1 MRIMNIV
8 VAHNLKVLVLS
19 GSMGS
24 GKTTVLGEASDL
36 LGAAEIL
43 HAAIDLDT
51 LASGHLP
58 AAASDD
64 LLIRN
69 LAAVCNNYAAAGI
82 TRLLLS
88 EVLDTAAKREQLRQT
103 IPGAEI
109 VVCRLRATLD
119 TMQQRI
125 RLREPG
131 MLQEQF
137 VARIAEL
144 EASLDAGRVE
154 DFSVQNDGQSITMV
168 AREVLV
174 RAGWFSKQE

>member
-1 MRIMNIV
+1 MNIE
-8 VAHNLKVLVLS
+8 VAHNLKVLVIS

-24 GKTTVLGEASDL
+24 GKTTVLGESSDL

-51 LASGHLP
+51 LALGHLP

-69 LAAVCNNYAAAGI
+69 LAAVWNNYAAAGI

-88 EVLDTAAKREQLRQT
+88 EVLDTAAKRERLRQT

-109 VVCRLRATLD
+109 VVCRLRATFI

-154 DFSVQNDGQSITMV
+154 DFSVQNDGRSVTVV

-174 RAGWFSKQE
+174 RAGWLSKQE

>member
-1 MRIMNIV
+1 MNTV
-8 VAHNLKVLVLS
+8 VAHTVKVSVIF

-43 HAAIDLDT
+43 HAAIDLDS
-51 LASGHLP
+51 LALGHLP
-58 AAASDD
+58 AAASHD

-69 LAAVCNNYAAAGI
+69 LAAVWNNYAAAGI

-88 EVLDTAAKREQLRQT
+88 EVLDIPAKRERLRQT
-103 IPGAEI
+103 IPRAEI
-109 VVCRLRATLD
+109 VVCRLRATFD
-119 TMQQRI
+119 TMQHRI

-144 EASLDAGRVE
+144 ETSLDAGRVE
-154 DFSVQNDGQSITMV
+154 DFNVQNDGRSVTVV
-168 AREVLV
+168 ACEVLV
-174 RAGWFSKQE
+174 RAGWLSKQE

>member
-1 MRIMNIV
+1 MNIE
-8 VAHNLKVLVLS
+8 VAHNLKVLVIS

-36 LGAAEIL
+36 LRAAEIL
-43 HAAIDLDT
+43 HAAINLDC
-51 LASGHLP
+51 LALGHLP
-58 AAASDD
+58 AAAADD

-69 LAAVCNNYAAAGI
+69 LAAVWNNYAAAGI

-88 EVLDTAAKREQLRQT
+88 EVLDTAAKRERLRQT

-109 VVCRLRATLD
+109 VVCRLRATFN

-131 MLQEQF
+131 MLQEEF

-144 EASLDAGRVE
+144 EASLDAGRVK
-154 DFSVQNDGQSITMV
+154 DFSVQNDGRSVTEV

-174 RAGWFSKQE
+174 RAGWLSKQE

>member
-1 MRIMNIV
+1 MNIV
-8 VAHNLKVLVLS
+8 VAHNVKMLVIS

-24 GKTTVLGEASDL
+24 GKTTVLGEASDI

-43 HAAIDLDT
+43 HAAIDLDS
-51 LASGHLP
+51 LGLGHLP

-69 LAAVCNNYAAAGI
+69 LAAVWNNYAAAGI

-88 EVLDTAAKREQLRQT
+88 EVLDTAAKRERLRQT

-109 VVCRLRATLD
+109 VVCRLRATFD

-144 EASLDAGRVE
+144 EAWLDAGRVE
-154 DFSVQNDGQSITMV
+154 EFSVQNDGRPITEV

-174 RAGWFSKQE
+174 RAGWLSKQE

>member
-1 MRIMNIV
+1 MNMNIV
-8 VAHNLKVLVLS
+8 VAHNLKVLVIS

-36 LGAAEIL
+36 LAAAEIL
-43 HAAIDLDT
+43 HAAIDLDS
-51 LASGHLP
+51 LALGHLP
-58 AAASDD
+58 AAASHD

-69 LAAVCNNYAAAGI
+69 LAAVWNNYAAAGI

-88 EVLDTAAKREQLRQT
+88 EVLDTAAKRERLRQT

-109 VVCRLRATLD
+109 VVCRLRATFD

-137 VARIAEL
+137 VARIGEL

-154 DFSVQNDGQSITMV
+154 DFSVQNDGRSVTEV
-168 AREVLV
+168 AREILV
-174 RAGWFSKQE
+174 RAGWLSKQE

>member
-1 MRIMNIV
+1 MNTV
-8 VAHNLKVLVLS
+8 VAHTVKVLVIS

-36 LGAAEIL
+36 LGAAEIF
-43 HAAIDLDT
+43 HAAIDLDS
-51 LASGHLP
+51 LALGHLP
-58 AAASDD
+58 AAASHD

-69 LAAVCNNYAAAGI
+69 LAAVWNNYAAAGI
-82 TRLLLS
+82 TQLLLS
-88 EVLDTAAKREQLRQT
+88 EVLDTAAKRERLRQT
-103 IPGAEI
+103 VPRAEI
-109 VVCRLRATLD
+109 VVGRLRATFD
-119 TMQQRI
+119 TMQHRI

-144 EASLDAGRVE
+144 ETSLDAGRVE
-154 DFSVQNDGQSITMV
+154 DFNVQNDGRSVTVV

-174 RAGWFSKQE
+174 RAGWLSKQE